1 MWMKRR
7 LQLQAFIKARLIIS
21 VQRSVKRNLK
31 ASLRN
36 ISLKKRNKPGMK
48 GMMSTP
54 EAEEEKEETQEE
66 EVPKTDPHGH

>member
-1 MWMKRR
+1 
-7 LQLQAFIKARLIIS
+7 
-21 VQRSVKRNLK
+21 
-31 ASLRN
+31 
-36 ISLKKRNKPGMK
+36 MK